1 METKIETH
9 QFKTEVQQLLNL
21 IINSLYSNKDI
32 FLREL
37 ISNASDAIDK
47 LRFKS
52 QTEPEILGDDTEF
65 KIQLA
70 SDPEKRTLTVSDNGI
85 GMTYDEVMENIG
97 TIAKSGTAA
106 FLKAIEQSK
115 KDNFITP
122 EMIGQFGVGFY
133 SSFIVADKVTLLT
146 RPAGSEKATKWES
159 RGDGSYSIEETTKDS
174 RGTTIILHLKR
185 PEKEE
190 QDFTDQWTIQSI
202 VKQHSDFVR
211 YPIIMDIEREEP
223 IPEKE
228 LVLDKNG
235 KPIGKK
241 TRKVVRQETLN
252 SMKAIWAKD
261 KKEVSDKE
269 YEEFYKHVSHDWN
282 APLEH
287 LHIKFEGTTEYT
299 ALLYIPSKMPLEM
312 LMPEYKHGIQLYCKR
327 VFIMDNCKELM
338 PDYLRFVEGVV
349 DAPDLNLNISRE
361 ILQKDPLVRNIRRN
375 LIKKVLELLAGME
388 KDKYEKFY
396 NEFGKILKLGIHID
410 LKNRDKV
417 ADLVRYKTT
426 KSNGR
431 LISLKEYIDNMKEG
445 QEAIY
450 YITGDDLSSLINSP
464 SLERLKEKEYEVL
477 LMTDPIDEWVVQS
490 LPKYREK
497 ALKSA
502 EKGDLNLGKIDDK
515 KKNEYTALFDY
526 IKSRLDSKIK
536 EVKPSTRLKD
546 SVACLSGDVY
556 DPSAYMKRILKSS
569 GQKLPEVKRV
579 LELNM
584 DHPVIAKIK
593 TLFEE
598 NKNDPVLKDYIDL
611 LFDMALISEG
621 DRVENPSRFSKM
633 IGDLMSGALK
643 AQAPSIK
650 E

>member
-1 METKIETH
+1 METKRETH

-21 IINSLYSNKDI
+21 IINSLYSNKEI

-52 QTEPEILGDDTEF
+52 QIDPEILEGDTEF
-65 KIQLA
+65 KIKLA

-106 FLKAIEQSK
+106 FLKALEQSQK
-115 KDNFITP
+115 GNSITP

-211 YPIIMDIEREEP
+211 YPILMDIEREEP

-338 PDYLRFVEGVV
+338 PDYLRFVGGVV

-375 LIKKVLELLAGME
+375 LVKKVLELLAGME

-396 NEFGKILKLGIHID
+396 NEFGRILKLGIHID
-410 LKNRDKV
+410 LENQDKI

-426 KSNGR
+426 KSNDR
-431 LISLKEYIDNMKEG
+431 LISLKEYIDNMQEG

-497 ALKSA
+497 PLKSA
-502 EKGDLNLGKIDDK
+502 EKGDLDLGKIDNK
-515 KKNEYTALFDY
+515 KKDEYTALFDY
-526 IKSRLDSKIK
+526 IRSSLDTKIK

-546 SVACLSGDVY
+546 SVACLSGDTY

-593 TLFEE
+593 ALFEE

-633 IGDLMSGALK
+633 IGDLMSSALK
-643 AQAPSIK
+643 VQAPGVK